1 MTQFETNLRNLKAN
15 LEAEKESYKQERW
28 SELRATKL
36 AAYRQQQEKLCNEG
50 ITVLQKKKEEACLQ
64 KEDELKTCA
73 LPISE
78 SLFGTAAEYLTKAL
92 SAFEQGGGQK

>member
-50 ITVLQKKKEEACLQ
+50 ITVLQKKKEEACL
-64 KEDELKTCA
+64 KTA
-73 LPISE
+73 LENETE